1 MSQTYP
7 DDPDGQTLQQI
18 ATDGSDMSKP
28 MDIDF
33 HVAAPS
39 EATARQVADQAA
51 RLGYDAAIF
60 FDDEEPGLEEDL
72 PPWTC
77 ECTRTMV
84 PGYDA
89 IVAAQEELDAIARP
103 LGAYVDGWGSFGNAD
118 ESESPP

>member
-1 MSQTYP
+1 MNDRYP
-7 DDPDGQTLQQI
+7 DDADGQALESL
-18 ATDGSDMSKP
+18 AADGNDMSKP

-39 EATARQVADQAA
+39 EAAARQVADQAA
-51 RLGYDAAIF
+51 RLGYHAEIF
-60 FDDEEPGLEEDL
+60 FDDQEPGLEEEEL

-84 PGYDA
+84 PDYDA
-89 IVAAQEELDAIARP
+89 IVAAQKELDALARP

-118 ESESPP
+118 G